1 MLIPRDFF
9 ARPSVEVAP
18 DLLGCVLEH
27 ETADGLVAVEL
38 TEVEAYAGRSDPA
51 SHAYRGKT
59 QRNAVMFGPP
69 GHAYV
74 YFTYGMHFC
83 VNMVCLGEE
92 GSASAVLLR
101 AGAIIAGED
110 LARARR
116 TRGPVPEGRARIAPR
131 DLARGPARL
140 CQALGIDRS
149 LDGADVCVAGSPL
162 RMLRRGGQPGP
173 FGCASPGGRN
183 PDPPWNP
190 PQDCHRT
197 PGRGEQRRRDPLAVL
212 VRRGPDRLGVPG
224 ACAPATQT
232 GYPLTARWWHHAGVD
247 DIIDELSWRGL
258 IAVSTD
264 LDELRLALKSGR
276 VTLYGGFDP
285 TAPGLH
291 IGNLVLLVTM
301 RRLQLAGHRPIGL
314 VGGAT
319 GLIGDP
325 SGKSAERVL
334 NPAELVAE
342 WVERIRG
349 EVSRFLDFDAGE
361 SSALIVSNLDWTAP
375 MHVLDFLRD
384 IGKHFSVN
392 RMLDRES
399 VKARLEAGGISY
411 TEFSYQ
417 LLQAMDYLELY
428 RRYGCTLQLGGSDQW
443 GNLVAG
449 VGLIRSVESASVH
462 ALATPLITKPDG
474 TKYGKTEGGA
484 IWLSAD
490 LMSPYAFYQFWLN
503 VSDAEVPNLLRVF
516 SFKSREEIDQLV
528 RESTER
534 PAARI
539 GQRALA
545 EEVTTLV
552 HGAEETQRAIAASRA
567 LFGQGSLTDLDERT
581 LAAVA
586 AEVRAAEIPGD
597 GGLPPVANL
606 MVAAG
611 VAPTVSA
618 ARRTIAEGGAYLN
631 NQKVTDEKAVP
642 GADDLLH
649 GRYLILRRGKRT
661 VGAVEVYSRGQVVGY
676 RTRRPISPS
685 A

>member
-1 MLIPRDFF
+1 
-9 ARPSVEVAP
+9 
-18 DLLGCVLEH
+18 
-27 ETADGLVAVEL
+27 
-38 TEVEAYAGRSDPA
+38 
-51 SHAYRGKT
+51 
-59 QRNAVMFGPP
+59 
-69 GHAYV
+69 
-74 YFTYGMHFC
+74 
-83 VNMVCLGEE
+83 
-92 GSASAVLLR
+92 
-101 AGAIIAGED
+101 
-110 LARARR
+110 
-116 TRGPVPEGRARIAPR
+116 
-131 DLARGPARL
+131 
-140 CQALGIDRS
+140 
-149 LDGADVCVAGSPL
+149 
-162 RMLRRGGQPGP
+162 
-173 FGCASPGGRN
+173 
-183 PDPPWNP
+183 
-190 PQDCHRT
+190 
-197 PGRGEQRRRDPLAVL
+197 
-212 VRRGPDRLGVPG
+212 
-224 ACAPATQT
+224 
-232 GYPLTARWWHHAGVD
+232 VD

-264 LDELRLALKSGR
+264 IDELRAALNSGR
-276 VTLYGGFDP
+276 VTVYCGFDP

-291 IGNLVLLVTM
+291 IGNLVQLLTL

-334 NPAELVAE
+334 NPAEVVAG
-342 WVERIRG
+342 WVDRIRG

-361 SSALIVSNLDWTAP
+361 TSALVVSNLDWTAP
-375 MHVLDFLRD
+375 MTVLEFLRD

-399 VKARLEAGGISY
+399 VRARLEAGGISY

-417 LLQAMDYLELY
+417 LLQAMDFLELY

-490 LMSPYAFYQFWLN
+490 LMPPYAFYQFWLN
-503 VSDAEVPNLLRVF
+503 VSDAEVPGLLRVF
-516 SFKSREEIDQLV
+516 SFKTREEIDELV

-552 HGAEETQRAIAASRA
+552 HGADETGRAIAASRA

-586 AEVRAAEIPGD
+586 AEVRAAQVPRNGE
-597 GGLPPVANL
+597 LPPVAN
-606 MVAAG
+606 MMAAAG

-618 ARRTIAEGGAYLN
+618 ARRAIAGGGAYLN

-642 GADDLLH
+642 GAEDLLY

-661 VGAVEVYSRGQVVGY
+661 VGAVEVVPAG
-676 RTRRPISPS
+676 
-685 A
+685 

>member
-1 MLIPRDFF
+1 
-9 ARPSVEVAP
+9 
-18 DLLGCVLEH
+18 
-27 ETADGLVAVEL
+27 
-38 TEVEAYAGRSDPA
+38 
-51 SHAYRGKT
+51 
-59 QRNAVMFGPP
+59 
-69 GHAYV
+69 
-74 YFTYGMHFC
+74 
-83 VNMVCLGEE
+83 
-92 GSASAVLLR
+92 
-101 AGAIIAGED
+101 
-110 LARARR
+110 
-116 TRGPVPEGRARIAPR
+116 
-131 DLARGPARL
+131 
-140 CQALGIDRS
+140 
-149 LDGADVCVAGSPL
+149 
-162 RMLRRGGQPGP
+162 
-173 FGCASPGGRN
+173 
-183 PDPPWNP
+183 
-190 PQDCHRT
+190 
-197 PGRGEQRRRDPLAVL
+197 
-212 VRRGPDRLGVPG
+212 
-224 ACAPATQT
+224 
-232 GYPLTARWWHHAGVD
+232 VD

-264 LDELRLALKSGR
+264 LDELRVALKSGR

-349 EVSRFLDFDAGE
+349 EVSRFLDFDTGE
-361 SSALIVSNLDWTAP
+361 SSALIVSNLDWTEP

-417 LLQAMDYLELY
+417 LLQAMDYLELH

-503 VSDAEVPNLLRVF
+503 VSDAEVPGLLRVF
-516 SFKSREEIDQLV
+516 SFRSRDEIDALV
-528 RESTER
+528 LQSADR

-545 EEVTTLV
+545 EEITTLV

-586 AEVRAAEIPGD
+586 AEVRAAEIPWD

-606 MVAAG
+606 MAAAG

-618 ARRTIAEGGAYLN
+618 ARRAIAGGGAYLN

-642 GADDLLH
+642 RAEDLLH
-649 GRYLILRRGKRT
+649 ARYLILRRGKRT
-661 VGAVEVYSRGQVVGY
+661 VGAVEVVPVG
-676 RTRRPISPS
+676 
-685 A
+685 

>member
-1 MLIPRDFF
+1 M
-9 ARPSVEVAP
+9 
-18 DLLGCVLEH
+18 
-27 ETADGLVAVEL
+27 
-38 TEVEAYAGRSDPA
+38 
-51 SHAYRGKT
+51 
-59 QRNAVMFGPP
+59 
-69 GHAYV
+69 
-74 YFTYGMHFC
+74 
-83 VNMVCLGEE
+83 
-92 GSASAVLLR
+92 
-101 AGAIIAGED
+101 
-110 LARARR
+110 
-116 TRGPVPEGRARIAPR
+116 
-131 DLARGPARL
+131 
-140 CQALGIDRS
+140 
-149 LDGADVCVAGSPL
+149 
-162 RMLRRGGQPGP
+162 
-173 FGCASPGGRN
+173 
-183 PDPPWNP
+183 
-190 PQDCHRT
+190 
-197 PGRGEQRRRDPLAVL
+197 
-212 VRRGPDRLGVPG
+212 
-224 ACAPATQT
+224 
-232 GYPLTARWWHHAGVD
+232 D

-258 IAVSTD
+258 VAVSTD
-264 LDELRLALKSGR
+264 IDELRAALNSGR
-276 VTLYGGFDP
+276 VTVYCGFDP

-291 IGNLVLLVTM
+291 IGNLVQLLTL

-334 NPAELVAE
+334 NPAEVVAG
-342 WVERIRG
+342 WVDRIRG

-361 SSALIVSNLDWTAP
+361 TSALVVSNLDWTAP
-375 MHVLDFLRD
+375 MTVLEFLRD

-399 VKARLEAGGISY
+399 VRARLEAGGISY

-417 LLQAMDYLELY
+417 LLQAMDFLELY

-490 LMSPYAFYQFWLN
+490 LMPPYAFYQFWLN
-503 VSDAEVPNLLRVF
+503 VSDAEVPGLLRVF
-516 SFKSREEIDQLV
+516 SFKSREEIDELV

-545 EEVTTLV
+545 EEITTLV
-552 HGAEETQRAIAASRA
+552 HGADEAGRAIAASRA

-586 AEVRAAEIPGD
+586 AEVRAAQVPRNGE
-597 GGLPPVANL
+597 LPPVAN
-606 MVAAG
+606 MMAAAG
-611 VAPTVSA
+611 LAPTVSA
-618 ARRTIAEGGAYLN
+618 ARRAIAGGGAYLN
-631 NQKVTDEKAVP
+631 NHKVTDEKAVP
-642 GADDLLH
+642 GAEDLLH

-661 VGAVEVYSRGQVVGY
+661 VGAVEVVPAS
-676 RTRRPISPS
+676 
-685 A
+685 